1 MERTPAPTN
10 PAARMKRKTL
20 VIATKN
26 KGKLREFSSIFTGV
40 YDEILSLVDFDN
52 IPHIEETGLSFREN
66 ALIKAK
72 TTSDFL
78 GIDAIGDD
86 SGLVVDAL
94 GGSPGIYSARYAGE
108 GASDDDNNEKL
119 LSELEGEKNRNAR
132 FVCCIALVLTDGTQE
147 FFEGGCSGQITQ
159 EKRGESGFGY
169 DPVFY
174 VPRYGKT
181 MAELGPE
188 IKNKISHRAI
198 ASGKLLSYFSGLK

>member
-1 MERTPAPTN
+1 
-10 PAARMKRKTL
+10 MKRRTI
-20 VIATKN
+20 VVATRN
-26 KGKLREFSSIFTGV
+26 EGKLREFRSILADA
-40 YDEILSLVDFDN
+40 YDEILSLADFDE
-52 IPHIEETGLSFREN
+52 IPEIKETGLSFREN

-119 LSELEGEKNRNAR
+119 LFELREQKNRNAG
-132 FVCCIALVLTDGTQE
+132 FVCCIALVLASGIQE
-147 FFEGGCSGQITQ
+147 FFEGEFNGQIIQ
-159 EKRGESGFGY
+159 EKRGENGFGY

-174 VPRYGKT
+174 VPQYGKT
-181 MAELGPE
+181 MAELGPD
-188 IKNKISHRAI
+188 IKNRISHRAI
-198 ASGKLLSYFSGLK
+198 ASKKLLSYFSKLKQDP

>member
-1 MERTPAPTN
+1 
-10 PAARMKRKTL
+10 MKRRTI

-26 KGKLREFSSIFTGV
+26 KGKLREFRSILADA
-40 YDEILSLVDFDN
+40 YDDILSLSDFNN
-52 IPHIEETGLSFREN
+52 IPDIEETGLSFREN
-66 ALIKAK
+66 AFIKAK

-78 GIDAIGDD
+78 GMDAIGDD

-94 GGSPGIYSARYAGE
+94 GGAPGIYSARYAGK

-119 LSELEGEKNRNAR
+119 LSELKEENNRKAK
-132 FVCCIALVLTDGTQE
+132 FVCCIALVRADGAQE
-147 FFEGGCSGQITQ
+147 FFEGECSGQIIQ

-174 VPRYGKT
+174 VPQYGKT

-188 IKNKISHRAI
+188 IKNRISHRAI

>member
-1 MERTPAPTN
+1 MGNIKRRTI
-10 PAARMKRKTL
+10 

-26 KGKLREFSSIFTGV
+26 KGKLREFRSILAGA
-40 YDEILSLVDFDN
+40 YDDIFSLADFDN
-52 IPHIEETGLSFREN
+52 IPNIEETGLSFREN

-78 GIDAIGDD
+78 GMDAIGDD

-94 GGSPGIYSARYAGE
+94 SGAPGIYSARYAGD

-119 LSELEGEKNRNAR
+119 LSELKGEKNRDAK
-132 FVCCIALVLTDGTQE
+132 FVCCIALVLVDGTQE
-147 FFEGGCSGQITQ
+147 FFEGECYGQIIQ

-174 VPRYGKT
+174 VPQYGKT
-181 MAELGPE
+181 MAELVPE
-188 IKNKISHRAI
+188 IKNRISHRGI
-198 ASGKLLSYFSGLK
+198 ASEKLLSYFSKLK

>member
-1 MERTPAPTN
+1 
-10 PAARMKRKTL
+10 MKHGTI

-26 KGKLREFSSIFTGV
+26 KGKLREFRSILADA
-40 YDEILSLVDFDN
+40 YYEIFSLADFDN
-52 IPHIEETGLSFREN
+52 IPNIKETGLSFREN
-66 ALIKAK
+66 AFIKAK

-78 GIDAIGDD
+78 GMDAIGDD

-94 GGSPGIYSARYAGE
+94 GGAPGIYSARYAGE

-119 LSELEGEKNRNAR
+119 LFELKEENNRNAK
-132 FVCCIALVLTDGTQE
+132 FVCCIALVGADGAQE
-147 FFEGGCSGQITQ
+147 FFEGECSGQIIH

-174 VPRYGKT
+174 VPQYGKT

-188 IKNKISHRAI
+188 IKNRISHRAI

>member
-1 MERTPAPTN
+1 MVNIKRRTI
-10 PAARMKRKTL
+10 

-26 KGKLREFSSIFTGV
+26 KGKLREFRSILADA
-40 YDEILSLVDFDN
+40 YDDILSLSDFNN
-52 IPHIEETGLSFREN
+52 IPDIEETGLSFREN
-66 ALIKAK
+66 AFIKAK

-78 GIDAIGDD
+78 GMDAIGDD

-94 GGSPGIYSARYAGE
+94 GGAPGIYSARYAGK

-119 LSELEGEKNRNAR
+119 LSELKEENNRKAK
-132 FVCCIALVLTDGTQE
+132 FVCCIALVRADGAQE
-147 FFEGGCSGQITQ
+147 FFEGECSGQIIQ

-174 VPRYGKT
+174 VPQYGKT

-188 IKNKISHRAI
+188 IKNRISHRAI